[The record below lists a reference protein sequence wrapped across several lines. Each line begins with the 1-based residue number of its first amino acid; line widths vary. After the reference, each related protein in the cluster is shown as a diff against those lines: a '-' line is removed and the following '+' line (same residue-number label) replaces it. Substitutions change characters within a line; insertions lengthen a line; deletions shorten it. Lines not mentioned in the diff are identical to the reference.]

1 MAAAFGVRLAT
12 VVFVASVLR
21 DAARGTDA
29 NAALVSALLAAAFG
43 YLPGLVAGGAC
54 GRLATEVAQ
63 RELDADE
70 ASGGSQSPEKE
81 IANTATRTAA
91 TRNAATRTAA
101 TRSKAAPAAA

>member
-43 YLPGLVAGGAC
+43 FLPGLVAGGAC
-54 GRLATEVAQ
+54 GRLATELAQ
-63 RELDADE
+63 RQLDAGE
-70 ASGGSQSPEKE
+70 KASGGRQSPENE
-81 IANTATRTAA
+81 IANAA
-91 TRNAATRTAA
+91 TRNAA